1 MTADTPPPQK
11 FRLVALDLDGT
22 LLQSN
27 HTLSEKTKAGIRELH
42 AKGVGIMFATG
53 RALTSV
59 YEHIVD
65 LALPAP
71 LPVVCFNGGAGYLCT
86 VDPSAGPHGVRC
98 EEIFCTP
105 VPHPVATAS
114 MRLAVEHDY
123 VCQYY
128 VQDQIYAHPTTDS
141 HYELTEKYKGLTGS
155 ETIYLSKEEF
165 ADKVVPLGLPIKLL
179 VLCPVSLQD
188 AALKSYEEALAAED
202 LLVDGQRASLVRG
215 SLGWFLEVLP
225 PNSHK
230 GAGLQRLC
238 THLGVPLA
246 ATIAFGDGDND
257 LEFMQMAGRGIV
269 MKNGRTVVKKI
280 ADQIT
285 DYTNDED
292 GVLLTLIEL
301 DKQSLLA
308 KTR

>member
-1 MTADTPPPQK
+1 MTANTPPQK

-53 RALTSV
+53 RALSTV

-65 LALPAP
+65 LNLSTP
-71 LPVVCFNGGAGYLCT
+71 LPVVCFNGGAAYLCT
-86 VDPSAGPHGVRC
+86 VDPAAGPHGVRC
-98 EEIFCTP
+98 EEVFCTP
-105 VPHPVATAS
+105 VPHPVATAC
-114 MRLAVEHDY
+114 MRLAIEQDY

-141 HYELTEKYKGLTGS
+141 HYELTEQYMELTGS
-155 ETIYLSKEEF
+155 KTIYLPKEEF
-165 ADKVVPLGLPIKLL
+165 AAKVVSLGLPIKQL
-179 VLCPVSLQD
+179 VLFPTSQQD
-188 AALKSYEEALAAED
+188 AALEIYQEAMTAQD
-202 LLVDGQRASLVRG
+202 LLVDGQPATLVRG

-225 PNSHK
+225 PAIHK

-238 THLGVPLA
+238 AHLNIPLA
-246 ATIAFGDGDND
+246 ATVAFGDGDND
-257 LEFMQMAGRGIV
+257 YEFLQMAGRGIV

-292 GVLLTLIEL
+292 GVLLTLIDL